1 MANPANE
8 VPQTEIDLSAASELT
23 RVSSEDGFVFVKT
36 GPFEEAS
43 GTMEPGAYTATSS
56 ENPRQRRNGWG
67 SEYLQSKGFSW
78 LLEVEDDEENK
89 PLLEELDIDP
99 RDIYYKIRCVLLPLP
114 SLGLNRNVIRDSP
127 DFWGPLFVVL
137 TFALVSI
144 YGQFKVVS
152 WVITIWIFGS
162 GLTFMLAR
170 VLGGEVTYSQT
181 LGVVGYSLLPL
192 VVVAPFV
199 SLFQSMVW
207 IGFLIKCAGVV
218 WAAYSA
224 GSLLAQEELRHKKPL
239 LLYPVFLLYVYFM
252 SLYSGA

>member
-8 VPQTEIDLSAASELT
+8 VPQIEIDLSAAGELT
-23 RVSSEDGFVFVKT
+23 RSSEDGFVFVRT
-36 GPFEEAS
+36 GVSEEAS
-43 GTMEPGAYTATSS
+43 GIMEPGGYASTSAEHS
-56 ENPRQRRNGWG
+56 KQRRDGWG

-78 LLEVEDDEENK
+78 LLEVDDDEENK

-99 RDIYYKIRCVLLPLP
+99 RDIYYKIRCVLLPLS
-114 SLGLNRNVIRDSP
+114 SLGLNRNVIRDNP

-162 GLTFMLAR
+162 ALTFVLAR

-199 SLFQSMVW
+199 SVFHSIVW
-207 IGFLIKCAGVV
+207 IGFLIKCVGVI